1 MPRDFHRPTQFPS
14 AAFEAFQGGDDPATV
29 NRIAHESAAALVA
42 RVKHDPQPEIL
53 DRLVSFSD
61 EHGIDVVAE
70 LWARAAAHTL
80 PGALWRIYLVR
91 AVIRQAPEEV
101 TFLFDRGVESST
113 TIDPIV
119 AGAPT
124 PATPAEVLELADLIL
139 RGVFDGDFH
148 RLRLGLDTDPAGAPP
163 VRARRRPHCLRRALA
178 RRQPRLTA
186 PPRPPRPQS
195 ETDHGVTGPVLR
207 ARLLLGAGSLS
218 NYGAGPDHSRIT
230 GREAGH
236 AQITG
241 VEEAVR
247 SHPANARARPREGG

>member
-1 MPRDFHRPTQFPS
+1 MSVGGRRRPTHTPLSVHARIVEAMPRDFHRPTQVPS

-70 LWARAAAHTL
+70 LWARAAPHTL

-101 TFLFDRGVESST
+101 TYLFDRGVETST

-124 PATPAEVLELADLIL
+124 PATPAEVLALADLIL
-139 RGVFDGDFH
+139 RGVFDGDFAVALERGAAFC
-148 RLRLGLDTDPAGAPP
+148 RLASAGATT
-163 VRARRRPHCLRRALA
+163 VADEQDSIGSDLASTLTRRAL
-178 RRQPRLTA
+178 RLSELGVDLTA
-186 PPRPPRPQS
+186 CAALWR
-195 ETDHGVTGPVLR
+195 D
-207 ARLLLGAGSLS
+207 GSL
-218 NYGAGPDHSRIT
+218 D
-230 GREAGH
+230 
-236 AQITG
+236 
-241 VEEAVR
+241 
-247 SHPANARARPREGG
+247 